1 MGPAGFT
8 SPSRKKNVTWPSC
21 VSAGLLLN
29 FGRSSLSRCKAR
41 FSIKLH
47 SWSGQSWFMCQ
58 PGDRLSSFLITFSHV
73 TRVSSCLSPTGPSVW
88 RGENLPLKKKK
99 GRGGCWWGALNAPA
113 PLSAV
118 KSWKIPW
125 KMRRL
130 QKACWS
136 FLFNGTEHR
145 TIRRVCFP
153 AEVEGGCSE
162 TPVLPIC
169 LARADVGIWKKKV
182 LFNLWLLPF
191 TPLQGGGSK
200 KLLDIWGREQG
211 GEIKDDCAV
220 NLLIV

>member
-99 GRGGCWWGALNAPA
+99 GGGGGADGGLWTHQ
-113 PLSAV
+113 PLSQLLKAETSREKWGDYRKRV
-118 KSWKIPW
+118 GLSCLMEQSIEQLGECVFPQ
-125 KMRRL
+125 RL
-130 QKACWS
+130 REVVQKHLCYQS
-136 FLFNGTEHR
+136 
-145 TIRRVCFP
+145 V
-153 AEVEGGCSE
+153 
-162 TPVLPIC
+162 
-169 LARADVGIWKKKV
+169 
-182 LFNLWLLPF
+182 
-191 TPLQGGGSK
+191 
-200 KLLDIWGREQG
+200 
-211 GEIKDDCAV
+211 
-220 NLLIV
+220 